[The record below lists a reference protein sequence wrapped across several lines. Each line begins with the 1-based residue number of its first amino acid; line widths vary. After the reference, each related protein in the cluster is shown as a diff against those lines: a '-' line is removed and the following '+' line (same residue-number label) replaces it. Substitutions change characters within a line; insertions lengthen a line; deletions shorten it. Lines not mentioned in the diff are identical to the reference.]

1 MVGWSLGGPRAGGYA
16 GQHPD
21 KVGRLVLLAPA
32 YDRTRHG
39 VAPETMPEPGAA
51 ITKQT
56 GADFVS
62 NWDRQVGC
70 DNQYDPRA
78 AEVIWA
84 EMLASDPVGASWGPG
99 LRRAPRTSV
108 WGFNERSVRDT
119 QAPMLLV
126 AAVHDAQVPAD
137 RVRDLYEDLGAENK
151 VLLDLGCASHNAMW
165 EHVHGLMFEAS
176 REWLTT
182 GTVDGMSRGVVQM
195 GYAQ

>member
-1 MVGWSLGGPRAGGYA
+1 
-16 GQHPD
+16 
-21 KVGRLVLLAPA
+21 
-32 YDRTRHG
+32 
-39 VAPETMPEPGAA
+39 
-51 ITKQT
+51 
-56 GADFVS
+56 
-62 NWDRQVGC
+62 
-70 DNQYDPRA
+70 
-78 AEVIWA
+78 
-84 EMLASDPVGASWGPG
+84 MLASDPVGASWGPG